1 MNQNQTGNSQDK
13 GMISKA
19 EKKMESKPHSQR
31 ILKTLEIGL
40 LEQLKLLPEE
50 QHGLKD
56 RKETK

>member
-1 MNQNQTGNSQDK
+1 MNQNQTGNSQDEA
-13 GMISKA
+13 MISKA
-19 EKKMESKPHSQR
+19 EKMESKPHSQR
-31 ILKTLEIGL
+31 ILKMLEIGF

>member
-13 GMISKA
+13 AMISKA
-19 EKKMESKPHSQR
+19 EKMESKPHSQR
-31 ILKTLEIGL
+31 ILKTLEIGF